1 MNKAFL
7 LIGCL
12 AGSFLLTQC
21 SSDAP
26 PPAGSLRLIDPL
38 AQKYWSEAQACE
50 SKNDWNGAIKRYRRL
65 ARYCP
70 LAPEAPQAKFRQA
83 QLYESLGEPMDAFDT
98 YQFVIDRYPNTPLYS
113 AALNAQKNLAYAA
126 ARGEL
131 TNKVLWLFDVG
142 MDPTIVVKWLNSVC
156 TNAPYAD
163 TAPEAMN
170 LLGEYLMKK
179 GRNLEAIDT
188 FQKIVD
194 NYPHSPYAPG
204 AQLQVADLY
213 RGAQIEGDRN
223 HANIMRAQEAYEDY
237 LQRYPDT
244 AHSSHAKSGLDD
256 IRRQLVDQ
264 KLKIG
269 EYYLNRMKDYNAAV
283 FCFQEVVSLEA
294 TNPEAAAKA
303 KDHLKS
309 MGAPAK

>member
-1 MNKAFL
+1 M
-7 LIGCL
+7 IGCV

-26 PPAGSLRLIDPL
+26 PPAGTLRLVDPK
-38 AQKYWSEAQACE
+38 AQQYWAEAQACE
-50 SKNDWNGAIKRYRRL
+50 AKQDWSGAIKQYKRL
-65 ARYCP
+65 SKYCP
-70 LAPEAPQAKFRQA
+70 MSQEAPQAKFRQA
-83 QLYESLGEPMDAFDT
+83 QLYAAKGEPMDAFDT
-98 YQFVIDRYPNTPLYS
+98 FQLVIERYPNTPLYAS
-113 AALNAQKNLAYAA
+113 ALQEQKNLAYAA
-126 ARGEL
+126 VRGEL
-131 TNKVLWLFDVG
+131 TNKVLWTFDVG
-142 MDPTIVVKWLNSVC
+142 MDPTIVIKWLNTVC

-170 LLGEYLMKK
+170 LLGDYLMRR
-179 GRNLEAIDT
+179 GRNQEAIET
-188 FQKIVD
+188 FQKLVD

-213 RGAQIEGDRN
+213 RGAQVEGDRN
-223 HANIMRAQEAYEDY
+223 HANIMRAQEAYEDF

-244 AHSSHAKSGLDD
+244 AKSSHAKSGLND

-269 EYYLNRMKDYNAAV
+269 EYYLNRMKDRSAAV
-283 FCFQEVVSLEA
+283 FCFQEAASLGG

-303 KDHLKS
+303 QAYLKS
-309 MGAPAK
+309 MGVPTK